1 MHFGDCQSRKTAIK
15 FISPEVVA
23 DLGKSVK
30 LECRVANGKEY
41 PILWM
46 KKQDGDMLPLSTGK
60 NLVMKNTAK
69 FDLSYETPSDETVV
83 TLQINNIEET
93 DDAEYLCE
101 VVVGV
106 NNKIKDKVD
115 LRVRTPVR
123 LEDSSTPEVIVVE
136 GEKASLDCVAA
147 GFPAPRVDWTR
158 KDGTVMFNGKQVFT
172 GSSIVFESVE
182 RTDRG
187 KYLCEASNNVGPAV
201 NMTANLIVRFGPKIT
216 VPRPRVQQAVGY
228 DVLLQCNVNSFPT
241 SAIDWL
247 KDGILIEN
255 KRRFSVAH
263 FNTGETSTRTT
274 LKIYGITESD
284 IGTYTCAA
292 NNAHGEHSQ
301 NVELI
306 QTKIPIPEAAF
317 GGSLSH
323 RTCIFSVL
331 ACLATLALS
340 FLVVQ

>member
-1 MHFGDCQSRKTAIK
+1 MSFHFQ
-15 FISPEVVA
+15 PE
-23 DLGKSVK
+23 
-30 LECRVANGKEY
+30 
-41 PILWM
+41 
-46 KKQDGDMLPLSTGK
+46 K
-60 NLVMKNTAK
+60 NLVMRNTAK

-83 TLQINNIEET
+83 TLTINNIEET

-106 NNKIKDKVD
+106 NNKIKEKVD

-123 LEDSSTPEVIVVE
+123 LDTDSTTEVTVVE
-136 GEKASLDCVAA
+136 GQRASLDCVAA
-147 GFPAPRVDWTR
+147 GFPSPRIDWTR
-158 KDGTVMFNGKQVFT
+158 KDGAVMFNGKQAFT
-172 GSSIVFESVE
+172 GSSLVFESVE

-187 KYLCEASNNVGPAV
+187 EYICEASNNVGPAV
-201 NMTANLIVRFGPKIT
+201 NMTANLVVRFGPKIT

-228 DVLLQCNVNSFPT
+228 DALLQCNVNSYPT

-247 KDGILIEN
+247 KDGKIIEN

-274 LKIYGITESD
+274 LKIYGIMEED
-284 IGTYTCAA
+284 IGTYTCAG

-306 QTKIPIPEAAF
+306 KTKIPIPEAAF

-323 RTCIFSVL
+323 RTCIFSVI